1 MTHLDLL
8 PNVPQVFLT
17 LFVALMLKWMI
28 TCFTGWLSS
37 KKLHEVHK
45 KDWKKDVVYLYQF
58 KRLAVVPNLSPF
70 CLKVEAWL
78 RANNIKYEIC
88 DSWMQRSK
96 EGLLPFV
103 ELNGEQIADSQLIIA
118 RLQKH
123 FSLDDGLKGTERGA
137 ARAVDRML
145 DGSTF
150 YALLYSKVLENATKL
165 VSRDVSGLHIPTFL
179 LPLVAALFAQK
190 MRKRLMAEG
199 MARHEREDIVAILR
213 RDVQAVDDLLG
224 DKKFLFGDKLTT
236 PDFSVF
242 GHLATTYYLPYNQP
256 ITDLLNNDFPRV
268 KDYIERIKTDLFP
281 EWRVKDEREK

>member
-8 PNVPQVFLT
+8 PSVPQVFLT
-17 LFVALMLKWMI
+17 LFVALVLKWII
-28 TCFTGWLSS
+28 TCFTCWFSS

-58 KRLAVVPNLSPF
+58 KRSPIMPNISPF

-123 FSLDDGLKGTERGA
+123 FNVDDGLKGAERGA
-137 ARAVDRML
+137 ARAVDRMI

-150 YALLYSKVLENATKL
+150 YALLYSKVLENAAKI
-165 VSRDVSGLHIPTFL
+165 VNRDVSGMPVPTSLTPFA
-179 LPLVAALFAQK
+179 AALFAQK
-190 MRKRLMAEG
+190 IRKRLMAEG

-213 RDVQAVDDLLG
+213 RDIQAVDDLLG
-224 DKKFLFGDKLTT
+224 DKKFLFGDKPTT

-242 GHLATTYYLPYNQP
+242 GHLATSYYLPYNQP
-256 ITDLLNNDFPRV
+256 ITDLLNNDFPRI
-268 KDYIERIKTDLFP
+268 KAYIERMKTDLFP
-281 EWRVKDEREK
+281 EWKNEG

>member
-78 RANNIKYEIC
+78 RANNIKYEVVARHKC
-88 DSWMQRSK
+88 DFCFEKAVLRYAILGCNAPKKFGCANFFIFLSFS
-96 EGLLPFV
+96 
-103 ELNGEQIADSQLIIA
+103 SQN
-118 RLQKH
+118 REN
-123 FSLDDGLKGTERGA
+123 S
-137 ARAVDRML
+137 
-145 DGSTF
+145 
-150 YALLYSKVLENATKL
+150 ALLYSKVLENATKL

-190 MRKRLMAEG
+190 VHPKMIFNFVITKFHSLLRFFE
-199 MARHEREDIVAILR
+199 R
-213 RDVQAVDDLLG
+213 RDA
-224 DKKFLFGDKLTT
+224 K
-236 PDFSVF
+236 
-242 GHLATTYYLPYNQP
+242 
-256 ITDLLNNDFPRV
+256 
-268 KDYIERIKTDLFP
+268 RIMISICIL
-281 EWRVKDEREK
+281 